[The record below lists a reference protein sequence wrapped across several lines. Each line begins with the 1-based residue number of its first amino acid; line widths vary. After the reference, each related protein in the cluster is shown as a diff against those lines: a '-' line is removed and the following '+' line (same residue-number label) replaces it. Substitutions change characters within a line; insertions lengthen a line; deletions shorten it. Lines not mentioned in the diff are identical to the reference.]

1 MSAIGQARHVVT
13 LENPGDPAPDG
24 DGGYTETFAP
34 LDPASWDCA
43 ITPASQRLRTLETL
57 ASATVLAQA
66 THVLTGRYHPG
77 ITIETRLTF
86 NGRRFNVI
94 NVANVEE
101 RGIETQL
108 LAVEVLT

>member
-1 MSAIGQARHVVT
+1 MTAIGQYRHVVS

-24 DGGYTETFAP
+24 DGGYTETFEA
-34 LDPASWDCA
+34 LDPAFWDCA

-57 ASATVLAQA
+57 ASSSVLAQA
-66 THVLTGRYHPG
+66 THVLTGPYHAG
-77 ITIETRLTF
+77 ITIETRITF

-108 LAVEVLT
+108 LAVEVLG